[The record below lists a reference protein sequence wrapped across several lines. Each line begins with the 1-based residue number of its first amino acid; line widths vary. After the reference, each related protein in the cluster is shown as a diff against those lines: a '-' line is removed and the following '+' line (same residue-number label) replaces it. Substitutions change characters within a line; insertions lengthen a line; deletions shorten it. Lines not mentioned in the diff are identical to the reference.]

1 MPVDYSSQIDALC
14 STRDNEKKAQSGL
27 PQKHWYD
34 GFSLKNI
41 FPSSTKPVTV
51 QGRDANGNVLTGG
64 KMKGGK
70 RKSRKGSKKAARKSK
85 KSRR

>member
-14 STRDNEKKAQSGL
+14 SARDNEKKAQSGQ
-27 PQKHWYD
+27 PEKHWYD
-34 GFSLKNI
+34 GVTSIFS
-41 FPSSTKPVTV
+41 SSPKPVTV
-51 QGRDANGNVLTGG
+51 ERQVQQRGG
-64 KMKGGK
+64 SFKKGGK

>member
-14 STRDNEKKAQSGL
+14 SARESEKRGEPPK
-27 PQKHWYD
+27 K
-34 GFSLKNI
+34 GFFDWI
-41 FPSSTKPVTV
+41 PSFNSSAKPVQGQV
-51 QGRDANGNVLTGG
+51 QQQGG
-64 KMKGGK
+64 SFKKGGK

>member
-14 STRDNEKKAQSGL
+14 SARDNEKKAQSGQ
-27 PQKHWYD
+27 PEKHWYD
-34 GFSLKNI
+34 GFTL
-41 FPSSTKPVTV
+41 FGSSAKPVTDERQV
-51 QGRDANGNVLTGG
+51 QQRGG
-64 KMKGGK
+64 SFKKGGK

>member
-14 STRDNEKKAQSGL
+14 SARASEKSGEPPKKGL
-27 PQKHWYD
+27 FDW
-34 GFSLKNI
+34 I
-41 FPSSTKPVTV
+41 PSFGSSAKPVTV

-70 RKSRKGSKKAARKSK
+70 RKSRKGTKKAARKSK

>member
-14 STRDNEKKAQSGL
+14 SARDNEKKAQSGL
-27 PQKHWYD
+27 PQKNWYE
-34 GFSLKNI
+34 SI
-41 FPSSTKPVTV
+41 FGSSAKPVQGQV
-51 QGRDANGNVLTGG
+51 QQQGG
-64 KMKGGK
+64 SFKKGGK

>member
-14 STRDNEKKAQSGL
+14 SARDNEKKTQSG
-27 PQKHWYD
+27 QQEKHWYD
-34 GFSLKNI
+34 GINI
-41 FPSSTKPVTV
+41 FGSSAKPVTV
-51 QGRDANGNVLTGG
+51 EGKDANGNKFTGG